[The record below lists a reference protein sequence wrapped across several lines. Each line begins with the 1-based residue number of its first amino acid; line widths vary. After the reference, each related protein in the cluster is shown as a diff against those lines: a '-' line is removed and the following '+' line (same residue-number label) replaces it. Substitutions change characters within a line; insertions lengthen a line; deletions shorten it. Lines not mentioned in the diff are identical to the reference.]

1 MVLIIVRCS
10 VDSIVKWLND
20 FLHAKDYHFT
30 FFTAAFKCIQAPN
43 VLIIFKLWHDFLSS
57 LDECILLLAYAAVFS
72 MRQTSTLYLQ
82 KMVNSQK

>member
-1 MVLIIVRCS
+1 MVLIIVRSS

-20 FLHAKDYHFT
+20 FLHAKDYHFI
-30 FFTAAFKCIQAPN
+30 FFTAALKCIQAPN
-43 VLIIFKLWHDFLSS
+43 VLIIFKLWDDFLSS